1 MVQTLPAIDVGPPP
15 ARNRSRHDNLPPPR
29 VIGSGAQ
36 DDWQP
41 CRRRQWRSS
50 TFHAGIH
57 MELQSGI
64 PQDSTRRPARAEADS
79 PSLPSHLTED
89 SPAPP
94 PSAFVEQANRLQRG
108 QVLLDSARLRQLR
121 QGRLMSQQ
129 DLANE
134 CWRRNI
140 PLSLT
145 TIKRAERG
153 CPVRFRIAREFA
165 RCFEVPVAQL
175 LRAEDAVAALAMP
188 GH

>member
-1 MVQTLPAIDVGPPP
+1 
-15 ARNRSRHDNLPPPR
+15 
-29 VIGSGAQ
+29 
-36 DDWQP
+36 
-41 CRRRQWRSS
+41 
-50 TFHAGIH
+50 

-64 PQDSTRRPARAEADS
+64 PQDSTRQTSRAQADH
-79 PSLPSHLTED
+79 PSLRSHLTED
-89 SPAPP
+89 TPVPPAG
-94 PSAFVEQANRLQRG
+94 AFVDQASRLQRG

-175 LRAEDAVAALAMP
+175 LRAEEALAALAMP